1 MASEAG
7 PFEPLY
13 SRHGEQHEKG
23 STVYQ
28 EGQPGV
34 RLYVVL
40 AGRVVITR
48 ADPKTRRPQI
58 LRVAGEGDLF
68 GEDGVLGASP
78 YQTAARVLETA
89 RVLALDRQGLI
100 EAAREQPEAAAA
112 LLEAALAR
120 LRDAARSQPGPAPV
134 EASAPVLATDQGP
147 VQYNQEWFYTEQ
159 VRCPVCET
167 GFEALRVRSRAINSV
182 KRESDFHYIY
192 RSVNPLHYSV
202 TVCPACCYAAYPDDF
217 STLTK
222 AEAAAL
228 RAETDARRLEAV
240 HVDLRAERDHEAA
253 LASFRLAL
261 QCYEQRKADGRRQAG
276 LLHRMAW
283 IERERAD
290 AERERE
296 YLARALEV
304 YQRTFETDSTL
315 SEDAT
320 VTLCYLMGDLSLR
333 LGHFDDAV
341 RWFSHVSRMP
351 QAKRHPEILRLTRD
365 RWAEVRDLAPREP
378 RD

>member
-1 MASEAG
+1 
-7 PFEPLY
+7 
-13 SRHGEQHEKG
+13 
-23 STVYQ
+23 
-28 EGQPGV
+28 
-34 RLYVVL
+34 
-40 AGRVVITR
+40 
-48 ADPKTRRPQI
+48 
-58 LRVAGEGDLF
+58 
-68 GEDGVLGASP
+68 
-78 YQTAARVLETA
+78 
-89 RVLALDRQGLI
+89 
-100 EAAREQPEAAAA
+100 
-112 LLEAALAR
+112 
-120 LRDAARSQPGPAPV
+120 
-134 EASAPVLATDQGP
+134 
-147 VQYNQEWFYTEQ
+147 
-159 VRCPVCET
+159 
-167 GFEALRVRSRAINSV
+167 
-182 KRESDFHYIY
+182 
-192 RSVNPLHYSV
+192 
-202 TVCPACCYAAYPDDF
+202 
-217 STLTK
+217 
-222 AEAAAL
+222 
-228 RAETDARRLEAV
+228 
-240 HVDLRAERDHEAA
+240 VDLRAERDHEAA